1 MGLSLK
7 PQHLKRYKDI
17 AWLLVKY
24 GRSDLVKSAGLDGL
38 DEPEPG
44 PAAAAPPEA
53 RELADDLERLG
64 PAFIKLGQLLS
75 TRPDVLPPAYLAAL
89 ARLQDRV
96 EPFAFEDVER
106 IVNAEL
112 GARMSKVFAEFDPE
126 PMATASLGQVH
137 RATLRDGRRVAVKV
151 QRPGVREQVAADVE
165 ALADIAE
172 FMDAHTELGAR
183 YQFSGLLAEFRK
195 SLVREL
201 DYRQEAENLDTLRT
215 NLAAFESIVVPAPVH
230 DFTTARVLTME
241 YVTGTKITDLS
252 QVVRL
257 EIDGAALAEEL
268 FRAYLQQI
276 LVDGFFHADPHPGNV
291 FLTVDGRIALLDLG
305 MVARVTPRLQD
316 HLLQLLLA
324 VSEGR
329 SDDATAVAL
338 KLGERR
344 PHFQETRLARAVADL
359 VARHQN
365 ATIEH
370 IQVGAVVLEM
380 ARTAADCG
388 LAMPPELTMLGKT
401 LLNLDEVGRA
411 LDASFNPNAAVR
423 RHASEIMRQRLMQS
437 ASPGNMFSALLDAKE
452 FAERL
457 PGRVNRILDL
467 VAGNELKVRVDAI
480 DETRLMMGLQ
490 KIANRITLGLLL
502 AALIVGAALL
512 MQVETSF
519 RILGYPGLA
528 IVFFLLAAAGAG
540 ALMLTSHSRDDCRPG
555 SGFDFLTPRR
565 LPPRGPE
572 ANA

>member
-1 MGLSLK
+1 MGISLK

-17 AWLLVKY
+17 AWLLMKY
-24 GRSDLVKSAGLDGL
+24 GRSDLVKSAGLDAL
-38 DEPEPG
+38 DQPSPG
-44 PAAAAPPEA
+44 AQTAPPEA
-53 RELADDLERLG
+53 RELADDLEKLG
-64 PAFIKLGQLLS
+64 PTFVKLGQLLS
-75 TRPDVLPPAYLAAL
+75 TRPDVLPPAYLVAL
-89 ARLQDRV
+89 ARLQDKV
-96 EPFAFEDVER
+96 EPFAFDEVER

-112 GARMSKVFAEFDPE
+112 GARMSKAFADFDPV
-126 PMATASLGQVH
+126 PMAAASLGQVH
-137 RATLRDGRRVAVKV
+137 RAALRDGRLVAVKV
-151 QRPGVREQVAADVE
+151 QRPGVREQVAADLE
-165 ALADIAE
+165 ALADIAQ
-172 FMDAHTELGAR
+172 FMDAHTEAGAR
-183 YQFSGLLAEFRK
+183 YQFAGLLAEFRK

-201 DYRQEAENLDTLRT
+201 DYRQEAANLDTLRT

-230 DFTTARVLTME
+230 DFTTERVLTME
-241 YVTGTKITDLS
+241 YVSGTKITDLS

-257 EIDGAALAEEL
+257 EIDGTVLAEEL

-291 FLTVDGRIALLDLG
+291 FLTTDGRVALIDLG
-305 MVARVTPRLQD
+305 MVAHVAPRLQD

-344 PHFQETRLARAVADL
+344 PHFDEPKLTRAVTDL

-365 ATIEH
+365 ATLEN

-401 LLNLDEVGRA
+401 LLNLDEVGRT
-411 LDASFNPNAAVR
+411 LDPSFNPNAAVR
-423 RHASEIMRQRLMQS
+423 RHASDIMRQRLLQS
-437 ASPGNMFSALLDAKE
+437 ASPGNLFSAMLDAKE

-467 VAGNELKVRVDAI
+467 MAGNELKLKVDSI

-519 RILGYPGLA
+519 RLLGYPGLA

-540 ALMLTSHSRDDCRPG
+540 ALMISILFGD
-555 SGFDFLTPRR
+555 
-565 LPPRGPE
+565 E
-572 ANA
+572 

>member
-1 MGLSLK
+1 MPAKALTMGISLK

-24 GRSDLVKSAGLDGL
+24 GRSDLVKSAGLDTL
-38 DEPEPG
+38 DQ
-44 PAAAAPPEA
+44 PAPIADAAPPEA
-53 RELADDLERLG
+53 RELADDLEKLG
-64 PAFIKLGQLLS
+64 PTFIKLGQLLS

-89 ARLQDRV
+89 ARLQDKV
-96 EPFAFEDVER
+96 EPFAFEEVER

-112 GARMSKVFAEFDPE
+112 GARMSKVFADFDPT
-126 PMATASLGQVH
+126 PMAAASLGQVH
-137 RATLRDGRRVAVKV
+137 RATLRDGWLVAVKV
-151 QRPGVREQVAADVE
+151 QRPDVREQVAADLE
-165 ALADIAE
+165 ALADIAQ
-172 FMDAHTELGAR
+172 FMDAHTEAGAR
-183 YQFSGLLAEFRK
+183 YQFSGLLAQFRK

-201 DYRQEAENLDTLRT
+201 DYRQEAANLDTLRK

-241 YVTGTKITDLS
+241 YVTGTKITELS

-257 EIDGAALAEEL
+257 EIDGAHLAEEL

-291 FLTVDGRIALLDLG
+291 FLTADGRIALLDLG
-305 MVARVTPRLQD
+305 MVAHVTPRLQD

-329 SDDATAVAL
+329 SDDAAAVAL

-344 PHFQETRLARAVADL
+344 QHFDEPKLTRAVADL
-359 VARHQN
+359 VARHRN
-365 ATIEH
+365 ATLEN

-388 LAMPPELTMLGKT
+388 VVMPPELTMLGKT
-401 LLNLDEVGRA
+401 LLNLDEVGRT
-411 LDASFNPNAAVR
+411 LDPTFNPNAAVQKN
-423 RHASEIMRQRLMQS
+423 ASEMMRQRLLKS
-437 ASPGNMFSALLDAKE
+437 ASPGNLFSAMLDAKE

-467 VAGNELKVRVDAI
+467 VAGNELKLKVDSI

-502 AALIVGAALL
+502 ASLIVGAALL

-528 IVFFLLAAAGAG
+528 IVFFLLAAAGAC
-540 ALMLTSHSRDDCRPG
+540 ALMFSILFGDD
-555 SGFDFLTPRR
+555 
-565 LPPRGPE
+565 
-572 ANA
+572 